1 MAERTTAPA
10 WTVETEDPQPKQ
22 QNVQQNVQQ
31 KIWARDQV
39 GYLKEPDRWE

>member
-22 QNVQQNVQQ
+22 QNVQQ